1 MSKRAFLC
9 LACLLIQLYAPALR
23 VAGSAQQAK
32 VTISTPE
39 QIASE
44 FKEVPCKDGDRLASV
59 KALFEKVGAA
69 ASELSIVKYKNVE
82 NLVVHKQ
89 GASEEKIV
97 VGAHYDKVSEG
108 CGAVDN
114 WTGIVALAHIYK
126 TIREVQIQKTVLF
139 VAFGKEEK
147 GLVGSGAMVES
158 ITKDQLDQYCAMI
171 NIDSLGLGAPQ
182 VASNMSSKKLEE
194 EAARLA
200 KELKMP
206 FFNASIEGANSD
218 STSFRNKGIP
228 ALTIHGL
235 TNDWRSVLHTGKD
248 QPSKVNTAS
257 VYLGYRLALSLL
269 AVANESPCGA
279 FK

>member
-9 LACLLIQLYAPALR
+9 LACLLLQPSLSSLDGTA
-23 VAGSAQQAK
+23 SAQQAK
-32 VTISTPE
+32 ISISTPD

-44 FKEVPCKDGDRLASV
+44 FKEVPCKDKDRLASV
-59 KALFEKVGAA
+59 KALFEKAGATP
-69 ASELSIVKYKNVE
+69 SEVSIVNYKNVE

-97 VGAHYDKVSEG
+97 VGAHYDKVADG

-114 WTGIVALAHIYK
+114 WTGIVALVHLYK
-126 TIREVQIQKTVLF
+126 TIREAPIQKTVLF

-147 GLVGSGAMVES
+147 GLVGSGAMVDS

-182 VASNMSSKKLEE
+182 VASNMSSQKLEE
-194 EAARLA
+194 AAARLA
-200 KELKMP
+200 KELKVP

-218 STSFRNKGIP
+218 SNSFRKKGIP

-235 TNDWRSVLHTGKD
+235 TNEWSSVLHSSKD
-248 QPSKVNTAS
+248 QPSKVNPAS

-269 AVANESPCGA
+269 ALVNESPCGA
-279 FK
+279 FR